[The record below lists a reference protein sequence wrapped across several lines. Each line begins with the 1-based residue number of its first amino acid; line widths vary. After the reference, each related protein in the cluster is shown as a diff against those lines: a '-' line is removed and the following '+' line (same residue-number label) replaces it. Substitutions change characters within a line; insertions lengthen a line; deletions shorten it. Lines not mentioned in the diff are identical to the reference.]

1 MITVPDS
8 CIPSDSES
16 NKSDTSRVLND
27 SILLYNAPELQAES
41 PSGKKLR
48 SEAELSKIA
57 TAMIELQK
65 AEDALVKAIETVLR
79 YTPESAPQLSRH
91 ISPNIQAW
99 LDYSTEPSI
108 ASTSS
113 SDLSSNQEQ
122 ATAAKSAE
130 LVPFLRGKKEARK
143 PSYKIY

>member
-8 CIPSDSES
+8 CVPSDSES

-65 AEDALVKAIETVLR
+65 AEDALVKAIETVLC
-79 YTPESAPQLSRH
+79 YAPESAPQLS
-91 ISPNIQAW
+91 
-99 LDYSTEPSI
+99 
-108 ASTSS
+108 
-113 SDLSSNQEQ
+113 
-122 ATAAKSAE
+122 
-130 LVPFLRGKKEARK
+130 
-143 PSYKIY
+143 